1 MVNRHVGSA
10 ASALTNQLLYF
21 IDAKLGPFHQ
31 GTTAPTPSPPE
42 SGLSVV
48 LGRDYALRWVG
59 QS

>member
-1 MVNRHVGSA
+1 VPVG
-10 ASALTNQLLYF
+10 
-21 IDAKLGPFHQ
+21 Q

-42 SGLSVV
+42 SGFSVV